1 MNGSTALRLV
11 LSLLVLFLAFPLGQ
25 AQAIQKVSCKPPKI
39 TKWQGQAAM
48 SIEAGKQECDE
59 AARMIKEAQNLKKE
73 AKAHNNKAG
82 KQRKRAEKIRN
93 EAKDK
98 RKAAKISADAG
109 HDVVRSSE
117 DKQRR
122 LQEKAD
128 LIASFGEG
136 FSQNISF
143 RIEGA
148 DTTTAPVYNNLEW
161 ADAQKL
167 SVESVEAYQEALLI
181 LDEGEQEAVEELE
194 RLFEEE
200 AMMLETNAD
209 IQELRAD
216 QFAAAAVAAELAAEK
231 IENAARVRERAAT
244 LFYVKGALAFIE
256 SKSDDEGAQKEIGKA
271 IKYVENNMKAL
282 PTVVVRHAQKVIAAS
297 R

>member
-1 MNGSTALRLV
+1 
-11 LSLLVLFLAFPLGQ
+11 
-25 AQAIQKVSCKPPKI
+25 
-39 TKWQGQAAM
+39 M

-59 AARMIKEAQNLKKE
+59 AARLIKEAQNLKKE
-73 AKAHNNKAG
+73 AKAHNDKAG
-82 KQRKRAEKIRN
+82 KQRKRAKKIRD

-98 RKAAKISADAG
+98 RKAAKISKDAG
-109 HDVVRSSE
+109 HDVVRSSD

-122 LQEKAD
+122 LQERAD
-128 LIASFGEG
+128 LLASFGEG

-143 RIEGA
+143 RIEDA
-148 DTTTAPVYNNLEW
+148 DTTTAPIYNNLEW
-161 ADAQKL
+161 AEAQKL

-209 IQELRAD
+209 VQELRAD
-216 QFAAAAVAAELAAEK
+216 QFAAAAVAAEQAAER
-231 IENAARVRERAAT
+231 IESAARVRESAST

-256 SKSDDEGAQKEIGKA
+256 DKGSDEGAKKDIDKA
-271 IKYVENNMKAL
+271 IKYVEKNMKVL
-282 PTVVVRHAQKVIAAS
+282 PPVVVRHAQKVIAAS